1 MPKTAKRGKTLMWI
15 DGQGIEVPEKYI
27 KDEDKRRDK
36 LVTYLVERARWLNAI
51 IKAEKAAMEARIVAH
66 LEATAKREGE
76 EWKGGT
82 TLYNFSMDEAV
93 AIKIAKKWTFDEKLN
108 LAKAKI
114 DKCITAWGDGSNAKL
129 VALVNRAFD
138 VDSKGEVDAKQI
150 MGLRQ
155 FNFDDPLWLEA
166 MDLIADAQKVQSTKT
181 YFYFQEAGEDGKM
194 RSITLDFAA
203 L

>member
-1 MPKTAKRGKTLMWI
+1 MPKTIKKGKTLMWI

-27 KDEDKRRDK
+27 KDEDKNRDK
-36 LVTYLVERARWLNAI
+36 LVTHLLDRARRLHLI
-51 IKAEKAAMEARIVAH
+51 IRNEKALMEAEISDFLAD
-66 LEATAKREGE
+66 TAKRQGE
-76 EWKGGT
+76 EWAGGT

-108 LAKAKI
+108 LAKTKI
-114 DKCITAWGDGSNAKL
+114 DKCITLWGDGSNAKL

-150 MGLRQ
+150 IGLRQ
-155 FNFDDPLWLEA
+155 FNFDDPLWIEA
-166 MDLIADAQKVQSTKT
+166 MELIADAQKVQSTKT
-181 YFYFQEAGEDGKM
+181 YFYFQSAGEDGKM